1 MKQTIIVILCIVM
14 LIGCSAKSSY
24 MKKGAIV
31 GGVGT
36 AVTIAALGS
45 KDYSNYSGTIAV
57 VAIIM
62 GLAGT
67 SLGAGVGYLIDEAT
81 KPSQDKQMQEMIQ
94 SQKTLG
100 L

>member
-1 MKQTIIVILCIVM
+1 MKQTIIVILCMVM

-36 AVTIAALGS
+36 AVTIAVLGS

-57 VAIIM
+57 VSIIM
-62 GLAGT
+62 GLAGA

-81 KPSQDKQMQEMIQ
+81 KSSQDKQMQEMIQ
-94 SQKTLG
+94 SQKIQG